1 MALSHAVGD
10 KTERA
15 YRRGQL
21 FEKRRRLAQ
30 QWQDFLDKPTASA
43 GAVPIRKGDAR
54 A

>member
-30 QWQDFLDKPTASA
+30 QWQDFLDKS
-43 GAVPIRKGDAR
+43 AVPIRKGDAHG
-54 A
+54 